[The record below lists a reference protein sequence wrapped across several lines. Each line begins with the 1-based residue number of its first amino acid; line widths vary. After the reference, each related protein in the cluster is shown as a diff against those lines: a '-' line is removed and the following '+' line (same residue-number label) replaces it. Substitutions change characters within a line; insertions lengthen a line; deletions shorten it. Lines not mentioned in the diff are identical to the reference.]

1 MIIKCPSCA
10 AQFDIDKS
18 LKGEAVN
25 CPDCGKAFVAG
36 KKQTSLGRF
45 ALMFAIFAIL
55 CGFLWLPLAFLLS
68 PVALIIAI
76 VATCKGHYTSGTI
89 AILLSLVGGVAWIIA
104 AVVAVSVAASSA
116 LDEIT
121 ATPTTT
127 ETHPAETRKS
137 SKSKPKSGNG
147 GIIAPVQTIKEPKG
161 AFGIMFGA
169 TLDPRDVLDTIEY
182 TSGAVAYQVRPG
194 APYRQFG
201 TYAVKITPSR
211 KIHTITAIGTFSE
224 SVARQ
229 ELEIAKANIENA
241 LNIKMNK
248 NAFMTQGG
256 YTATIGGVEIS
267 AYIPLVFDIDN
278 KHYVYITYTDKQL
291 EKQGEKEYIDSQ
303 IY

>member
-1 MIIKCPSCA
+1 MITKCPFCA

-89 AILLSLVGGVAWIIA
+89 AIILSLIGGVAWIIA

-127 ETHPAETRKS
+127 ETRPAETRKS
-137 SKSKPKSGNG
+137 SKSKQQTSSN
-147 GIIAPVQTIKEPKG
+147 IIKPAPEIAEPKG
-161 AFGIMFGA
+161 AFGIMFG
-169 TLDPRDVLDTIEY
+169 TVLDPRNVLDTLEY
-182 TSGAVAYQVRPG
+182 TSGTVAYQVRPG
-194 APYRQFG
+194 APYRQFNQ
-201 TYAVKITPSR
+201 YAVEITPSR
-211 KIHTITAIGTFSE
+211 KIHTVTAVGYFSE
-224 SVARQ
+224 SVAKQ

-241 LNIKMNK
+241 LNIKMRK
-248 NAFMTQGG
+248 NNYMNHGG
-256 YTATIGGVEIS
+256 YGATVGGVEIK
-267 AYIPLVFDIDN
+267 AYIPLVLDFDN
-278 KHYVYITYTDKQL
+278 KYYVYITYTDKQL
-291 EKQGEKEYIDSQ
+291 EKQGEKEYINSQ
-303 IY
+303 VY

>member
-10 AQFDIDKS
+10 AQFEIDKS
-18 LKGEAVN
+18 LKGEAVY

-55 CGFLWLPLAFLLS
+55 CGFLWLPLTFLLS

-89 AILLSLVGGVAWIIA
+89 AIILSLIGGVAWIIA

-127 ETHPAETRKS
+127 ETRPAETRKS
-137 SKSKPKSGNG
+137 SKSKQQTSSN
-147 GIIAPVQTIKEPKG
+147 IINPAPEIAEPKG
-161 AFGIMFGA
+161 AFGIMFG
-169 TLDPRDVLDTIEY
+169 TVLDPRNVLDTLEY

-194 APYRQFG
+194 MPYRQFNQ
-201 TYAVKITPSR
+201 YAVEITPSR
-211 KIHTITAIGTFSE
+211 KIHTVTAVGYFSE
-224 SVARQ
+224 SVAKQ

-241 LNIKMNK
+241 LNIKMQK
-248 NAFMTQGG
+248 NNYMNRGG
-256 YTATIGGVEIS
+256 YGATVGGVEIK
-267 AYIPLVFDIDN
+267 AYIPLVLDFDN
-278 KHYVYITYTDKQL
+278 KYYVYITYTDKQL
-291 EKQGEKEYIDSQ
+291 EKQGEKEYINSQ
-303 IY
+303 VY

>member
-1 MIIKCPSCA
+1 MITKCPSCA
-10 AQFDIDKS
+10 AQFEIDKS

-55 CGFLWLPLAFLLS
+55 CGFLWLPLTFLLS

-76 VATCKGHYTSGTI
+76 VATCKGHYTAGTI
-89 AILLSLVGGVAWIIA
+89 AIILSLIGGVAWIIA

-121 ATPTTT
+121 AAPATT
-127 ETHPAETRKS
+127 ETRPAETRKS
-137 SKSKPKSGNG
+137 SKSKQQTSSN
-147 GIIAPVQTIKEPKG
+147 IINPAPEIAEPKG
-161 AFGIMFGA
+161 AFGILFGT
-169 TLDPRDVLDTIEY
+169 TLDPRNVLDTLEY

-224 SVARQ
+224 SVAEQ
-229 ELEIAKANIENA
+229 ELEIAKANIENV
-241 LNIKMNK
+241 LNIKMQK
-248 NAFMTQGG
+248 NNYMNHGG

-267 AYIPLVFDIDN
+267 AYIPLVFDIN
-278 KHYVYITYTDKQL
+278 LNYSVYITYTDKQL

-303 IY
+303 VY

>member
-55 CGFLWLPLAFLLS
+55 CGFLWLPLTFLLS

-76 VATCKGHYTSGTI
+76 VATCKGHYTAGTI
-89 AILLSLVGGVAWIIA
+89 AIILSLIGGVAWIIA

-127 ETHPAETRKS
+127 ETRPAETRKS
-137 SKSKPKSGNG
+137 SKSKQQTSSN
-147 GIIAPVQTIKEPKG
+147 IINPAPEITEPKG
-161 AFGIMFGA
+161 AFGIMFGTA
-169 TLDPRDVLDTIEY
+169 LDPRNVLDTLEY

-201 TYAVKITPSR
+201 RYAVEITPSR

-224 SVARQ
+224 SVAEQ

-248 NAFMTQGG
+248 NAFMTRGG

-267 AYIPLVFDIDN
+267 AYIPLVFDVDN
-278 KHYVYITYTDKQL
+278 KYYVYITYTDKQL
-291 EKQGEKEYIDSQ
+291 GKQGEKEYIDSQ
-303 IY
+303 VY

>member
-1 MIIKCPSCA
+1 
-10 AQFDIDKS
+10 
-18 LKGEAVN
+18 
-25 CPDCGKAFVAG
+25 
-36 KKQTSLGRF
+36 
-45 ALMFAIFAIL
+45 MFAIFAIL

-89 AILLSLVGGVAWIIA
+89 AIFLSLIGGVAWIIA

-127 ETHPAETRKS
+127 ETRPAETRKS
-137 SKSKPKSGNG
+137 AKSKQQTSPN
-147 GIIAPVQTIKEPKG
+147 IINPAPEITEPKG
-161 AFGIMFGA
+161 AFGIMFG
-169 TLDPRDVLDTIEY
+169 TVLDPRNVLDTIEY

-211 KIHTITAIGTFSE
+211 KIHTITAIGTFPE
-224 SVARQ
+224 SVAEQ

-241 LNIKMNK
+241 LNIKMQK
-248 NAFMTQGG
+248 HDLMIKGG
-256 YTATIGGVEIS
+256 YTATIGGVEIK
-267 AYIPLVFDIDN
+267 AYIPLTPDIN
-278 KHYVYITYTDKQL
+278 LNYSVYITYTDKAL

-303 IY
+303 VY